1 MSHRL
6 RHLILAAM
14 MGGTLSCAAST
25 PREDVSASRTKRTS
39 SGESAP
45 GESIPS
51 DESPSALRIPR
62 IMTTMPE
69 SGVVDLGPVLIQS
82 GGSQGLSADQ
92 ALLQA
97 ADRLGAD
104 AFLVDSK
111 RLKDAYRF
119 RTIMGKDLMDRSSN
133 PVSTDDL
140 IYHGPYHRTGDPSPT
155 KQVFY
160 HALKFVAEDAP
171 RCVLD
176 EGLGQSRLTASF
188 VNVATVQEQFQ
199 MLNTLFA
206 QGVLSASRYKNVRAA
221 CVAQIE
227 EASR

>member
-6 RHLILAAM
+6 RHLVLALTIWA
-14 MGGTLSCAAST
+14 TLSCAAST
-25 PREDVSASRTKRTS
+25 PSESASAARTKRTS
-39 SGESAP
+39 G
-45 GESIPS
+45 G
-51 DESPSALRIPR
+51 ESPSRESTPSESPGALRIPR

-82 GGSQGLSADQ
+82 GGSQGLSAEQ

-104 AFLVDSK
+104 AFLIDSK

-176 EGLGQSRLTASF
+176 DGLGQSQLTESF
-188 VNVATVQEQFQ
+188 VSAATVQEQFQ

-206 QGVLSASRYKNVRAA
+206 QGVLAASRYQEMRAT

-227 EASR
+227 EAAR